1 MQKIAYSVK
10 MRAQREGC
18 HISGAERIVGESEID
33 AAVSTL
39 VQRAMTHPNGTAD
52 SVSVKIDKIEKP
64 IQFIPAL
71 PVTQPE
77 IQDTEEA
84 RAALLS
90 ELALLGLPGE
100 KILDMFY
107 SLENMRGAILLDMKT
122 LERLEPDPERGI
134 RATNM
139 DFERNEVE
147 KGGSV
152 QKNHFKEALCL
163 ASKVASCP
171 YIAGEL
177 CASDDPNYTI
187 GYFASKTRGY
197 VRLVNIKKAGER
209 KGGRIFLFSGEKE
222 NINDCIDYIEN
233 QPVMVRLD
241 G

>member
-10 MRAQREGC
+10 MRAQKDGH
-18 HISGAERIVGESEID
+18 HISGAERIVGEDKIG
-33 AAVSTL
+33 AAVNAL

-52 SVSVKIDKIEKP
+52 SVSVKIDKIECP
-64 IQFIPAL
+64 IQFVAAL
-71 PVTQPE
+71 PVTQPV

-90 ELALLGLPGE
+90 ELTFLGVPGE
-100 KILDMFY
+100 KVLDLFY
-107 SLENMRGAILLDMKT
+107 SLENMRGAILLDMET
-122 LERLEPDPERGI
+122 LERLEPDRERGI

-139 DFERNEVE
+139 DFVGNDSERE
-147 KGGSV
+147 GSV

-163 ASKVASCP
+163 ASKVANCP

-177 CASDDPNYTI
+177 CASDDPNYTT

-197 VRLVNIKKAGER
+197 VRIMNIKKAGER

-222 NINDCIDYIEN
+222 NISECIDYIEN
-233 QPVMVRLD
+233 QPVMVKFD

>member
-1 MQKIAYSVK
+1 MQRIAYSVK
-10 MRAQREGC
+10 MRAQRDGY
-18 HISGAERIVGESEID
+18 HISGAERIVGENEIGV
-33 AAVSTL
+33 AVDTL

-64 IQFIPAL
+64 IQFISSL
-71 PVTQPE
+71 PVTQPV
-77 IQDTEEA
+77 IQNTEEA

-100 KILDMFY
+100 KILDLFY

-122 LERLEPDPERGI
+122 LERLESDRERGI

-139 DFERNEVE
+139 DFEGND
-147 KGGSV
+147 SI
-152 QKNHFKEALCL
+152 QKNHFREALCL
-163 ASKVASCP
+163 ASKVANCP
-171 YIAGEL
+171 FIAGEL
-177 CASDDPNYTI
+177 CASDDPNYTT

-197 VRLVNIKKAGER
+197 VRLMNIKKADER

-222 NINDCIDYIEN
+222 NISECIDYIEN
-233 QPVMVRLD
+233 QPVMVKLD